1 MCGRCGLG
9 FVPVALALFSLA
21 TFVVTYII
29 SFLRNDT
36 SWFPAIS
43 DTADHSPESNVFGFL
58 FNMCAALALL
68 TTFIRFLQLR
78 HDADSNERDR
88 QLLIRLNK
96 VAMFFGVLSSLGA
109 CIVANFQVLF
119 EQLFLSKFKFIL
131 SLLGSMFYGSVNSQR
146 ALPPPGHLSS
156 ICHFVLEKLQMP
168 HSGAGHSYKT
178 PQWVLKIGCKCP
190 TPGQHQGLFPF
201 NPKFRKFR
209 MVRQWNRPF
218 QFGPTGIFRTSWSS
232 LTGLVIAV
240 GRTEMSP
247 WGCY

>member
-58 FNMCAALALL
+58 FNMCAAVALL
-68 TTFIRFLQLR
+68 TTFIRYLQLR
-78 HDADSNERDR
+78 HDADWNERDR

-96 VAMFFGVLSSLGA
+96 VAMLFGVLSSLGA

-119 EQLFLSKFKFIL
+119 EQLFLSKFKFEFIL
-131 SLLGSMFYGSVNSQR
+131 SLLGSIFYSSVNSQR
-146 ALPPPGHLSS
+146 ALPVRGFLTNANHR
-156 ICHFVLEKLQMP
+156 ERQDD
-168 HSGAGHSYKT
+168 
-178 PQWVLKIGCKCP
+178 QCP
-190 TPGQHQGLFPF
+190 TNARGMDGHA
-201 NPKFRKFR
+201 
-209 MVRQWNRPF
+209 WN
-218 QFGPTGIFRTSWSS
+218 
-232 LTGLVIAV
+232 
-240 GRTEMSP
+240 
-247 WGCY
+247 